1 MPERYTALLLVGA
14 GGFVGA
20 SARFLVA
27 LALPFIGTGFP
38 FGTLAVNLAGCLLI
52 GFISELSVTSSL
64 VSPEL
69 RLLIATGFCGG
80 FTTFSSYMYE
90 IMSLLRD
97 GEIFYSTLYLFGS
110 IVGGIICLYFGMQ
123 LAKIWA

>member
-69 RLLIATGFCGG
+69 RLLLATGFCGG

-97 GEIFYSTLYLFGS
+97 GEIFYSTIYLFGS

-123 LAKIWA
+123 LAKMWA

>member
-1 MPERYTALLLVGA
+1 MPERYAALLLVGA

-20 SARFLVA
+20 AARFLVA
-27 LALPFIGTGFP
+27 LVLPFIGTGFP
-38 FGTLAVNLAGCLLI
+38 FGTLVVNLAGCFLI
-52 GFISELSVTSSL
+52 GFISELSVSSSL

-97 GEIFYSTLYLFGS
+97 GEIFYSTLYLLGS

-123 LAKIWA
+123 LAKLWA

>member
-1 MPERYTALLLVGA
+1 MPERYAALLLVGA

-20 SARFLVA
+20 TARFLVA
-27 LALPFIGTGFP
+27 LVLPFIGTGFP
-38 FGTLAVNLAGCLLI
+38 FGTLAVNLAGCFLI
-52 GFISELSVTSSL
+52 GFISQLSVSSSL

-69 RLLIATGFCGG
+69 RLLLATGFCGG

-97 GEIFYSTLYLFGS
+97 GEIFYSTLYLLGS
-110 IVGGIICLYFGMQ
+110 IVGGILCLYFGMQ
-123 LAKIWA
+123 LAKLWA